1 MTQVL
6 DREQIVEWAAQQ
18 PQRPWTKKPARLQA
32 WIAAAALVPAVLV
45 ALILMYTEIPGPVLL
60 VAVYFPLQL
69 LAAGIAAI
77 ASAAATSPR
86 A

>member
-32 WIAAAALVPAVLV
+32 WIAVAALVPAVLV
-45 ALILMYTEIPGPVLL
+45 ALIFMYTEIPGPFCSWRSTHSNPGGRNCCGCNK
-60 VAVYFPLQL
+60 ADRERP
-69 LAAGIAAI
+69 I
-77 ASAAATSPR
+77 R
-86 A
+86 